1 MGERAVWPSVSGVVV
16 TVGPCSQGGLCC
28 HFLKAGLGARCQ
40 VPLLDTGGLLV
51 LVGVTGLAQVA
62 PGPSRPTVDVT
73 EGCVLAVLCH
83 SWHWEHPGFSSVG
96 WSPFRAVPCEGQ
108 DAESL
113 VLGISF

>member
-1 MGERAVWPSVSGVVV
+1 MRP
-16 TVGPCSQGGLCC
+16 GGLCC
-28 HFLKAGLGARCQ
+28 HFPKAGLGTRCP

-62 PGPSRPTVDVT
+62 PGPSGPTVDVM
-73 EGCVLAVLCH
+73 EGCVLAVLRR
-83 SWHWEHPGFSSVG
+83 SWHREHPGFSSVV
-96 WSPFRAVPCEGQ
+96 WSPFRAVPCKGW